1 MTFDRS
7 LAETQATCCSVPGPL
22 LGCVRLRR
30 LASAGF
36 LPLVAEIVA
45 RMILGVRSM
54 IALTKRNRPRLG
66 SYLLAVVEMLG
77 FPFSFVRGQDEK
89 SMREIYAINSEWEQ
103 TMLTEAAARRN
114 AKSALE
120 LERRKKA
127 LRRRSAGWWSAAWTW
142 HAGSPA
148 AAPG

>member
-1 MTFDRS
+1 
-7 LAETQATCCSVPGPL
+7 
-22 LGCVRLRR
+22 
-30 LASAGF
+30 
-36 LPLVAEIVA
+36 
-45 RMILGVRSM
+45 
-54 IALTKRNRPRLG
+54 
-66 SYLLAVVEMLG
+66 
-77 FPFSFVRGQDEK
+77 
-89 SMREIYAINSEWEQ
+89 MREIYAINSEWEQ

-120 LERRKKA
+120 LRARKKA